1 MPNNVYLKGSGDF
14 EPECTLEPTCEQIV
28 SATKENAYAVAKNSL
43 EFKEM
48 LMQALIEYNMHGTTN
63 GLDLLASASCGDL
76 LHRGEI

>member
-1 MPNNVYLKGSGDF
+1 MNSVYLKGTGDF
-14 EPECTLEPTCEQIV
+14 TPDATPEPTCEQIV
-28 SATKENAYAVAKNSL
+28 STTKENAYAVAKNSL

-63 GLDLLASASCGDL
+63 GLDLLANASCGDL